1 MTGMSLG
8 LRDRLTVC
16 SGSLSQKIAG
26 DSWECMARLSVGA
39 ETVKGTLKLGLRGR
53 AVMQGTGRCRVVG
66 RLVGRGWVERSGR
79 LRWASD
85 AALVVD
91 SSQDGIE
98 TAGV

>member
-1 MTGMSLG
+1 M
-8 LRDRLTVC
+8 
-16 SGSLSQKIAG
+16 
-26 DSWECMARLSVGA
+26 
-39 ETVKGTLKLGLRGR
+39 
-53 AVMQGTGRCRVVG
+53 RCRVVG

-79 LRWASD
+79 PRWASD